1 MASLGRRAGVWAGEA
16 TRGHVGPGAEELLD
30 RHGTRQEE
38 GLAIPAVRV
47 TMCDRF
53 ESTTYR

>member
-1 MASLGRRAGVWAGEA
+1 VGTSAPRAEA
-16 TRGHVGPGAEELLD
+16 LLD
-30 RHGTRQEE
+30 RHGTQQAE

-53 ESTTYR
+53 ESRSYRWAMREEE